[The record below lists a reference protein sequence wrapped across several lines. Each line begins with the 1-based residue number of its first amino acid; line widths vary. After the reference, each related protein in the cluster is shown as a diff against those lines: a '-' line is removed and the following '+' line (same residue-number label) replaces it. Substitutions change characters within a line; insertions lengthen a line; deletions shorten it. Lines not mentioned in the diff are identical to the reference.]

1 MMQYPFFHDYLSIGE
16 FSSYA
21 LGEEEVNEDIELDR
35 LMAHQ
40 REKRVLCN
48 TVTGK
53 HNSAV

>member
-1 MMQYPFFHDYLSIGE
+1 MQYPFFHDYLSIGE